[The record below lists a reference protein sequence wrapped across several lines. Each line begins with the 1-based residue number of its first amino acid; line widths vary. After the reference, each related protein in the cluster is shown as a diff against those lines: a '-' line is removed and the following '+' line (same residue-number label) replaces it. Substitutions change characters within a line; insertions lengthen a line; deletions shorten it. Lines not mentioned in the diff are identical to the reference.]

1 MLLDNVWLS
10 KSKRITY
17 LLTYV
22 LAPLGR
28 VEMHTDAVFA
38 VGMKSE
44 ATPADTARTERRT
57 VTMMCTSKVIAAPVA
72 SRCDGHKTR
81 DI

>member
-1 MLLDNVWLS
+1 
-10 KSKRITY
+10 
-17 LLTYV
+17 
-22 LAPLGR
+22 
-28 VEMHTDAVFA
+28 MHTDAVFA